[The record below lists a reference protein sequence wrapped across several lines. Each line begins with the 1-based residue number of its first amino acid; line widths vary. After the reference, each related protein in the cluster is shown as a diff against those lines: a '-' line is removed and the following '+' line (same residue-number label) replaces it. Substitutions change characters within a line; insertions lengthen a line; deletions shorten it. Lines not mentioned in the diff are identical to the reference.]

1 MRFDTELSFQ
11 RMEKSNR
18 ERDKKYKQNDLPIS
32 IVEEDIQNQF
42 FSYILLF
49 KDLYAVPYNS

>member
-18 ERDKKYKQNDLPIS
+18 EYKQNDLPIS